1 MILEGSTASLR
12 EFDKTISLWLCW
24 SLIIPIAP
32 VVVRAAVPSTSGAV
46 VPCSPSPSTPLHYVV
61 VVTFAETLT
70 LQYGSYYLLYVELH
84 CSYAV
89 MTFVDIRIIKS
100 TPLRHVS
107 Y

>member
-1 MILEGSTASLR
+1 MILEGSTASSR

-24 SLIIPIAP
+24 SLIIPLAP
-32 VVVRAAVPSTSGAV
+32 ADVRAAVPSTSDAV
-46 VPCSPSPSTPLHYVV
+46 VPCSSSPSTPLHYVV
-61 VVTFAETLT
+61 VVTFVETLT

-89 MTFVDIRIIKS
+89 VTFVEIRIIKS
-100 TPLRHVS
+100 TPLCYGS